1 MADKLCKLTEKD
13 FLRVLNAAF
22 QNPVEDV
29 MFALT
34 NLDNP
39 DIDIKTEMDWG
50 KTRLESNHD
59 SPPPISSIS
68 TGSRASFPLQLQHSK
83 KYWNEN
89 IALVGDAAHSVHPLA
104 GQGLNLGLADAEALS
119 RLVIS
124 GIRNGQLV
132 SDPEILS
139 RYAAERFLPNSSVLL
154 ACDSLSRLFSNQ
166 NQFLSRFRSFGLNLL
181 NQSSLSKTALM
192 KLAS

>member
-1 MADKLCKLTEKD
+1 LNEKD
-13 FLRVLNAAF
+13 FLHILNAAF
-22 QNPVEDV
+22 HNPVEDV
-29 MFALT
+29 MFALS

-50 KTRLESNHD
+50 NTRSGSNIE
-59 SPPPISSIS
+59 SPPSISGVS
-68 TGSRASFPLQLQHSK
+68 TGSRGSFPLQLQHSK
-83 KYWNEN
+83 EYWNDN

-119 RLVIS
+119 RLLIS
-124 GIRNGQLV
+124 GVRNGQLV
-132 SDPEILS
+132 SDPYILS
-139 RYAAERFLPNSSVLL
+139 SYAAERFLPNSSVLV

-166 NQFLSRFRSFGLNLL
+166 SQSLSSLRSFGLNLL
-181 NQSSLSKTALM
+181 NRSSLSKTVLM